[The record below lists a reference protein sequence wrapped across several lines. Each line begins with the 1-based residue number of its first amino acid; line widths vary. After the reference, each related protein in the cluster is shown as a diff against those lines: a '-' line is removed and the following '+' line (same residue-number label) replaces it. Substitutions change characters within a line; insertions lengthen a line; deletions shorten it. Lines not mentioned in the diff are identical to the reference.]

1 MLLPTIL
8 KFMAACSECRAP
20 VQQAYRNQPRCPL
33 PCTYRYQPRSIPPHT
48 LRPLL
53 THCLCYEGDEAFTHT
68 WQQDPSGRIMAH
80 STSLATIAPPHPSA
94 STGTHLVW
102 SVSTHLASGLTCGFM
117 SSKPASPLVITDI
130 SLCLHQPVSFVSLL
144 FRTTSSST

>member
-8 KFMAACSECRAP
+8 KFLAACSDWRAP
-20 VQQAYRNQPRCPL
+20 AQQAYMNQPRCPL
-33 PCTYRYQPRSIPPHT
+33 PCTYGYQPRSIPPHT

-53 THCLCYEGDEAFTHT
+53 THCLCYEGDEAWTHT
-68 WQQDPSGRIMAH
+68 WQQGSPGRIMAH
-80 STSLATIAPPHPSA
+80 STSHVTIAPSHLST

-102 SVSTHLASGLTCGFM
+102 SVSTRLASGLTCGLM